1 MTFISIQ
8 AIQREKSNVRFIILD
23 PEISL
28 IEHFFLFPLARTWAV
43 PYFKFHAKSLAD
55 RRKERV
61 LGNFYGNFTAIDF
74 DVTICRQDGETRMSN
89 TLRQKKKKKEKE
101 LGRCDVTSST
111 IERIMW
117 KVDLRDEHRRLSSK
131 QKFLPKEPLTV
142 QRATVEFQRCQAFV
156 CLKILN
162 YFGNS

>member
-1 MTFISIQ
+1 M
-8 AIQREKSNVRFIILD
+8 L
-23 PEISL
+23 
-28 IEHFFLFPLARTWAV
+28 
-43 PYFKFHAKSLAD
+43 YFKFHAKSLAD

-61 LGNFYGNFTAIDF
+61 LGNFHGNFNAIDF
-74 DVTICRQDGETRMSN
+74 DVTIYRQDGETRMSN
-89 TLRQKKKKKEKE
+89 TLGQKKKEKE
-101 LGRCDVTSST
+101 LGNCDVTFST

-117 KVDLRDEHRRLSSK
+117 KVDLRDEHRRLSSR

-156 CLKILN
+156 CLNILN